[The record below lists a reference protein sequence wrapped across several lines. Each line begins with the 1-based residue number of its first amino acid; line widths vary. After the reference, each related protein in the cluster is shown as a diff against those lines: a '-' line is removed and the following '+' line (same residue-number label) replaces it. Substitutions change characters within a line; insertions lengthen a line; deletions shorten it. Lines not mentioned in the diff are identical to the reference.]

1 MISMKTKKPSREEL
15 KKIFEEFK
23 KDPKLVE
30 MAKQFVIRH
39 GGKSPT

>member
-1 MISMKTKKPSREEL
+1 MKAKKPSMEEL
-15 KKIFEEFK
+15 KKILEEFK

-39 GGKSPT
+39 GGRIPS

>member
-1 MISMKTKKPSREEL
+1 MKRKKTDFEEL
-15 KKIFEEFK
+15 KKILEEFK

-39 GGKSPT
+39 GGRIPT

>member
-1 MISMKTKKPSREEL
+1 MKRKKPTMEEL
-15 KKIFEEFK
+15 KKILEEFK

-39 GGKSPT
+39 GGKTPH